1 MHAMRRDDVCY
12 RCTRS
17 GQAYIWDCGETY
29 TGLLQPVIRGP
40 RLYRHDDSCGLL
52 MEKSWPAKL
61 IAQMTSVQIRPSPSL
76 VLVLDVMATATVGG
90 RRRLVIT
97 RFWLI
102 V

>member
-1 MHAMRRDDVCY
+1 MQCDATMFVTGALDRVKPIYGIVH
-12 RCTRS
+12 
-17 GQAYIWDCGETY
+17 GETY
-29 TGLLQPVIRGP
+29 TGLLQPVFRGP
-40 RLYRHDDSCGLL
+40 RLHRHDDSCGLL

-61 IAQMTSVQIRPSPSL
+61 IAPMTSVQIPLSPSL